1 MNNTILNKTP
11 DCEIVT
17 SRVVDFS
24 REMVFK
30 AWTNPDHLK
39 NWWGPKGFTNTFH
52 QFDLRP
58 NGKWSFT
65 MHGPDGKNYQ
75 NECIFIAI
83 DDPGLIVLNHVSDP
97 KFQVVASFKSIDLQ
111 KTIVE
116 FKMVFNSPEECNKI
130 RFFVIDKNEENL
142 DRLEEE
148 LKKMEG

>member
-1 MNNTILNKTP
+1 
-11 DCEIVT
+11 
-17 SRVVDFS
+17 
-24 REMVFK
+24 
-30 AWTNPDHLK
+30 
-39 NWWGPKGFTNTFH
+39 
-52 QFDLRP
+52 
-58 NGKWSFT
+58 
-65 MHGPDGKNYQ
+65 
-75 NECIFIAI
+75 
-83 DDPGLIVLNHVSDP
+83 VLNHVSDP